1 MKSSCNAVDE
11 AIPDMET
18 KVKVSL
24 EQFQTLSQSLFF
36 PSLTH
41 SDTLMEIAAQ
51 QLVHLQHYRSL
62 CSTYKTMVRVGG
74 VGD

>member
-36 PSLTH
+36 SSLTP
-41 SDTLMEIAAQ
+41 
-51 QLVHLQHYRSL
+51 
-62 CSTYKTMVRVGG
+62 
-74 VGD
+74 